1 MNDGTTDTMR
11 VAFPAASRFAR
22 IGRVAMAGLALR
34 LDIEVQQVEQLRLAV
49 DEAIGSL
56 TGPGQIVVEARW
68 KPGRLQIDVTNE
80 ATELGNSEREELAG
94 TLGGLVDEASVGASH
109 IALVLDDDSAR

>member
-11 VAFPAASRFAR
+11 VAFPATERFIR

-49 DEAIGSL
+49 DEAVASLIGSG
-56 TGPGQIVVEARW
+56 TVEVEASW
-68 KPGRLQIDVTNE
+68 EPGSLRIDVTNHD
-80 ATELGNSEREELAG
+80 ATLDQDQQEQLAG
-94 TLGGLVDEASVGASH
+94 ILGGLVDEASIGSSH
-109 IALVLDDDSAR
+109 IALVLEPPA